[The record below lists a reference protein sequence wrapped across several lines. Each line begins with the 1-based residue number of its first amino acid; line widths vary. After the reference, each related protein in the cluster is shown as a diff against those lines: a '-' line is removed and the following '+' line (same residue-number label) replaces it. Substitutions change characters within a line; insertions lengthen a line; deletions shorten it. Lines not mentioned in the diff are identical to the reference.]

1 MDLVGTMV
9 LTMLATLEREGL
21 LKPDSEV
28 KSLPMIMASFIRLVG
43 ALIGPD
49 LGLESNGLDKK
60 LFAYAKKHN
69 IELKGL
75 SDLEDFEKIL
85 IEKSKAG
92 AEKVELPAPNAGR
105 DDPWGRKKALA
116 AYKKSHG
123 PIGGDKMDLSTW
135 TSAERKR
142 HSFDNK
148 DPLDGEMMDG
158 IKNNLVVSFA

>member
-1 MDLVGTMV
+1 MDLVGTIV

-43 ALIGPD
+43 ALVGPD

-75 SDLEDFEKIL
+75 SDLD
-85 IEKSKAG
+85 
-92 AEKVELPAPNAGR
+92 
-105 DDPWGRKKALA
+105 
-116 AYKKSHG
+116 
-123 PIGGDKMDLSTW
+123 
-135 TSAERKR
+135 
-142 HSFDNK
+142 
-148 DPLDGEMMDG
+148 
-158 IKNNLVVSFA
+158 